1 MTLADPHFEHFATAT
16 PPLADTAFIFIP
28 GSLCPPAII
37 GPAARSLPLPTWGVH
52 WMQYRQYARLA
63 DIAQHI
69 YQVLSASGKR
79 IILAGHSTGAVI
91 AALVALQ
98 DTTQERRILRGLTL
112 AHSGP
117 NTLLQT
123 DILSIIDNM
132 GKQWGP
138 DFFRIFVDR
147 CVFRT
152 DGIDPDMLSTMRI
165 YPEQLDAAF
174 AIAMLKDQARLDL
187 APRLPLLAGTPTRI
201 IAGEH
206 DRARPLDDVR
216 QLHHLIPG
224 SVFQV
229 LPTGHTSMIEM
240 PQAFSDIIRSLL
252 PATP

>member
-1 MTLADPHFEHFATAT
+1 MMIADPHFENFATAS
-16 PPLADTAFIFIP
+16 PPLADGAFVFIP

-37 GPAARSLPLPTWGVH
+37 GPAARCLPLPTWGVH
-52 WMQYRQYARLA
+52 WMRYRQYASLA
-63 DIAQHI
+63 AIAQHI
-69 YQVLSASGKR
+69 YQILSDSGKP

-98 DTTQERRILRGLTL
+98 DIRQGRRILHGLAL

-117 NTLLQT
+117 NTQRQT
-123 DILSIIDNM
+123 DILSIIDALA
-132 GKQWGP
+132 KQWGP
-138 DFFRIFVDR
+138 DFFRKFVER

-152 DGIDPDMLSTMRI
+152 DSIDPDMLSTMQR
-165 YPEQLDAAF
+165 YPETLSANVAVD
-174 AIAMLKDQARLDL
+174 MLKDQARLDL
-187 APRLPLLAGTPTRI
+187 VPRLPALAGLPTRI

-206 DRARPLDDVR
+206 DRARPIDDVA

-224 SVFQV
+224 SVFHL

-252 PATP
+252 PAPR